1 MITLILIA
9 KFVYF
14 VQFDSRKL
22 NLFSINKQKASFSQ
36 RLSKNQKGVQTKVF
50 GDAII
55 C

>member
-14 VQFDSRKL
+14 VQFDSRKK
-22 NLFSINKQKASFSQ
+22 SKRSQ